1 MPVMKYSW
9 AFFYTMFLIPAFGA
23 GNSFLAPASFPGTF
37 ADLDFNQRMD
47 VLAAG
52 YQPWESEYKNGRCVK
67 NCAYPGI
74 TIADDDRLVQQ
85 HTAAAVNQLR
95 QRGYVQTPGGLMPTM
110 VPTPNKPATGP
121 AALPPAA
128 NVGTAPTISN
138 VEAGGATECAQ
149 RNPQIPTTQDVPV
162 GEPLMGRPRITTP
175 YGERIHPITGDTQLH
190 KAVDFAAPIGTPV
203 FAPAAGTVSAAW
215 TDASCGRGLRIRHAD
230 GFETTYCHL
239 SDNSL
244 VGIGSAVGAGCLVA
258 KTGNTGRSTGAHLHY
273 GIKKDGNFIDPTR
286 FLNRS

>member
-1 MPVMKYSW
+1 
-9 AFFYTMFLIPAFGA
+9 MFLLPCAA
-23 GNSFLAPASFPGTF
+23 ATNSFLAPATFPGTF

-110 VPTPNKPATGP
+110 VVTPDKNAAGPTVSVPVAG
-121 AALPPAA
+121 
-128 NVGTAPTISN
+128 VG
-138 VEAGGATECAQ
+138 AGGATECAQ
-149 RNPQIPTTQDVPV
+149 RNPQIPTAQDVPV

-244 VGIGSAVGAGCLVA
+244 VGVGSVVGAGCLVA